1 MANNL
6 SIGLS
11 SLMRRFYIDGYQPR
25 KGEKY
30 VEVYEEIVSELV
42 L

>member
-1 MANNL
+1 
-6 SIGLS
+6 
-11 SLMRRFYIDGYQPR
+11 MRRFYIDGYQPR

-30 VEVYEEIVSELV
+30 VEVHKRTVSELV